1 MALHSSRS
9 SGGSLTGPV
18 RWLGLRTLLAAVLM
32 LLAALGFDSARA
44 SATSASQARGVIVV
58 KFDDQ
63 LNYGGLSLLRRAID
77 QAQAEGTD
85 LVVVLDT
92 PGGEVGLMYQIG
104 EALRRARDEGVQTVA
119 FVDRRALS
127 AGVLVAMSC
136 DLIYMAPGSV
146 IGAATPITIGPQGM
160 QDVDKKIKAGMQA
173 EWRAYAE
180 EQGRPPL
187 LAEAMVN
194 ADVEVLLIEQ
204 SGMERLVS
212 GTEWDDLLEQEA
224 EVRLVRTIA
233 DSETLVALT
242 AEEALEYGFADGL
255 ADDLKDVLEV
265 KLGRFGVEPVNLEPT
280 SSEDAAAWLTKAAP
294 ALLMVG
300 VLLLL
305 MELQAPGIGIPGA
318 LSALCFT
325 LLLLGRYLTGLA
337 GFEHILVIVV
347 GLLLIAAEIFLVPG
361 TLWAGISGGVLLL
374 GGLVWSQFGPG
385 MPLADGIG
393 RELFVNAVQ
402 STILWTFLGMVGAM
416 ALGRLLPRTA
426 VGHRM
431 AVAPTD
437 DGRAFGSAVGEL
449 TGAERQPR
457 SGDLGRALTDLR
469 PVGKVVLDD
478 FGGREFE
485 ASIPGS
491 SLEAGARVRVVQQ
504 STGRLVVEP
513 ERSMNEDVPAAT

>member
-1 MALHSSRS
+1 MAPTSKRSLHGSRS
-9 SGGSLTGPV
+9 D
-18 RWLGLRTLLAAVLM
+18 LRGLLALL
-32 LLAALGFDSARA
+32 LLALASWGLPPARA
-44 SATSASQARGVIVV
+44 LALNAPQAPQSRGVIVV
-58 KFDDQ
+58 EFDDQ

-77 QAQAEGTD
+77 QAQTEGTD

-104 EALRRARDEGVQTVA
+104 EALRRAREEGVQTVA
-119 FVDRRALS
+119 FVNRRALS

-146 IGAATPITIGPQGM
+146 MGAATPITIGPQGM

-204 SGMERLVS
+204 DGLQRLVS
-212 GTEWDDLLEQEA
+212 GTEWDDLQVTEA
-224 EVRLVRTIA
+224 KARLVRTIA

-255 ADDLKDVLEV
+255 ADNLDDVIEV
-265 KLGRFGVEPVNLEPT
+265 KLGRFGVQPVTLERT

-294 ALLMVG
+294 ILIMAG
-300 VLLLL
+300 VLFLL
-305 MELQAPGIGIPGA
+305 MEMQAPGIGVPAA

-325 LLLLGRYLTGLA
+325 LLLVGRYLTGLA
-337 GFEHILVIVV
+337 GFEHILVIAV
-347 GLLLIAAEIFLVPG
+347 GLLLIAAEVFLVPG

-393 RELFVNAVQ
+393 RELFVDAVQ
-402 STILWTFLGMVGAM
+402 GTILWTFVGTVGAM
-416 ALGRLLPRTA
+416 AFGRLLPRTP

-437 DGRAFGSAVGEL
+437 SGQAFGSAVGDL
-449 TGAERQPR
+449 SGLQDDRRPQP
-457 SGDLGRALTDLR
+457 GDAGVALTDLR
-469 PVGKVVLDD
+469 PVGKVRLDA
-478 FGGREFE
+478 FGDREFE
-485 ASIPGS
+485 ASVQGT
-491 SLEAGARVRVVQQ
+491 SLDSGARLRVLQQ

-513 ERSMNEDVPAAT
+513 EASVNEDVGSSGA

>member
-1 MALHSSRS
+1 MALLSSRPPR
-9 SGGSLTGPV
+9 GLRTRLAQP
-18 RWLGLRTLLAAVLM
+18 LGLRTLLASALM

-44 SATSASQARGVIVV
+44 SGTSGPQARGVIVV

-77 QAQAEGTD
+77 QAQVEGTD

-204 SGMERLVS
+204 NGMERLVS

-224 EVRLVRTIA
+224 EARLVRTIA

-265 KLGRFGVEPVNLEPT
+265 KLGRFGVEPINLEPT

-294 ALLMVG
+294 ALLMAG

-361 TLWAGISGGVLLL
+361 TLRACRSPTASAASCSRTRCRARSCGPSWAWSARWPSAGCCPGPPWGTAWPWGPPTKAAPSAARWGTWPAPSARPAPVIWAG
-374 GGLVWSQFGPG
+374 P
-385 MPLADGIG
+385 
-393 RELFVNAVQ
+393 
-402 STILWTFLGMVGAM
+402 
-416 ALGRLLPRTA
+416 
-426 VGHRM
+426 
-431 AVAPTD
+431 
-437 DGRAFGSAVGEL
+437 
-449 TGAERQPR
+449 
-457 SGDLGRALTDLR
+457 
-469 PVGKVVLDD
+469 
-478 FGGREFE
+478 
-485 ASIPGS
+485 
-491 SLEAGARVRVVQQ
+491 
-504 STGRLVVEP
+504 
-513 ERSMNEDVPAAT
+513 

>member
-1 MALHSSRS
+1 MALHLLRRPR
-9 SGGSLTGPV
+9 GP
-18 RWLGLRTLLAAVLM
+18 RTELRGLLALAL
-32 LLAALGFDSARA
+32 LALAALGFGPAPSKAA
-44 SATSASQARGVIVV
+44 SAPQARGVIVV
-58 KFDDQ
+58 EFDDQ
-63 LNYGGLSLLRRAID
+63 LNYGGLSLLRRAIERAK
-77 QAQAEGTD
+77 QEGTD

-104 EALRRARDEGVQTVA
+104 EALRRARDGGVQTVA

-194 ADVEVLLIEQ
+194 ADVEVLLIEED
-204 SGMERLVS
+204 GMERLVS
-212 GTEWDDLLEQEA
+212 GSEWDDLLEKEA
-224 EVRLVRTIA
+224 EARLVRTIA

-255 ADDLKDVLEV
+255 ADDLRDVLEV
-265 KLGRFGVEPVNLEPT
+265 KLGRIGVEPVVLEPT

-294 ALLMVG
+294 ALLMAG

-361 TLWAGISGGVLLL
+361 TLWAGVSGGLLLL

-393 RELFVNAVQ
+393 RELFAEAVQ
-402 STILWTFLGMVGAM
+402 STILWTFLGMLGAL
-416 ALGRLLPRTA
+416 ALGRLLPKTA

-431 AVAPTD
+431 AVSPTD
-437 DGRAFGSAVGEL
+437 KQASFGSAYG
-449 TGAERQPR
+449 TSTSAGRAPR
-457 SGDLGRALTDLR
+457 AGDRGRALTALR

-485 ASIPGS
+485 ASVLGTS
-491 SLEAGARVRVVQQ
+491 VDSGTRVRVLQQ

-513 ERSMNEDVPAAT
+513 APFVDEDPPAGA